1 MEKPGKSK
9 TAIQFILLV
18 AVVVIFS
25 LISTKIWGGR
35 PEILPEAQEL
45 IFKKEMT
52 IEEFGKQNRLPNPV
66 LKQVFGLK
74 TKEDLQK
81 KIDDF
86 NLSRKEISGRVNR
99 AAALSAEYESKNWV
113 KIPVKFIS
121 WIIFLIIV
129 FRLMKK
135 SQITPMRRKVLYFI
149 ASIIFGVILG
159 SDPSAMGTVKDAI
172 VLLAAKGAV
181 FPPRM
186 IALTIFLL
194 MVFLANKFICSW
206 GCQVGVLQDLV
217 FRLNRNPKDS
227 KGIFKQIK
235 PPFLVTNTVRILFFG
250 VFTLIAFIWAFDSI
264 ELIDPFKVYKPAMV
278 GTIGGIFIGAVLV
291 ASLFIY
297 RPWCH
302 LFCPFGLVGWLV
314 EKISIFKIQ
323 VNYET
328 CIACES
334 CARACPST
342 VMNAIL
348 KREHV
353 IPDCFA
359 CGTCIGVCPTDSIHF
374 IAGKRSRPPAD
385 KFKGKE
391 KEEQEST
398 LNQKDF
404 SDN

>member
-1 MEKPGKSK
+1 MEKPGKGK
-9 TAIQFILLV
+9 IAIQFILLI

-25 LISTKIWGGR
+25 FISTKIWGGR
-35 PEILPEAQEL
+35 PETLPEAEAL
-45 IFKKEMT
+45 IFKAEMT
-52 IEEFGKQNRLPNPV
+52 IAEFGKQNQLPNPV
-66 LKQVFGLK
+66 LKKVFGLK

-86 NLSRKEISGRVNR
+86 NLSQKDISDKINR
-99 AAALSAEYESKNWV
+99 AAALNAEYESKNWV
-113 KIPVKFIS
+113 KIPIKFIS
-121 WIIFLIIV
+121 WIIFLIIA
-129 FRLMKK
+129 FRLMRKA
-135 SQITPMRRKVLYFI
+135 QITPGIRKALYFI
-149 ASIIFGVILG
+149 ASMIFGVILG

-172 VLLAAKGAV
+172 VLLAAKGAI

-217 FRLNRNPKDS
+217 FRLNRNRKDS
-227 KGIFKQIK
+227 KGIFKQVK
-235 PPFLVTNTVRILFFG
+235 PPFVVTNTVRILFFG
-250 VFTLIAFIWAFDSI
+250 VFTLIAFIWALDSI
-264 ELIDPFKVYKPAMV
+264 EFIDPFKVYKPAMV
-278 GTIGGIFIGAVLV
+278 GTIAGIFIGAVLV

-314 EKISIFKIQ
+314 EKISIFKIH

-374 IAGKRSRPPAD
+374 LAGRRSRPPAD
-385 KFKGKE
+385 KFKEKE
-391 KEEQEST
+391 KVEQDSALGQT
-398 LNQKDF
+398 TYAP
-404 SDN
+404 

>member
-1 MEKPGKSK
+1 MEKPGKGK
-9 TAIQFILLV
+9 IAIQFILLI
-18 AVVVIFS
+18 AAVVIFS
-25 LISTKIWGGR
+25 FISTKIWGGR
-35 PEILPEAQEL
+35 PETLPEAQEI
-45 IFKKEMT
+45 IFKADMT
-52 IEEFGKQNRLPNPV
+52 IAEFGRQNRLPNPV
-66 LKQVFGLK
+66 LKKVFGLK

-81 KIDDF
+81 KIGDF
-86 NLSRKEISGRVNR
+86 NLSQKEISDKVNR

-121 WIIFLIIV
+121 WIIFLIIA
-129 FRLMKK
+129 FRLMRKA
-135 SQITPMRRKVLYFI
+135 QITPRTRKFLYFI
-149 ASIIFGVILG
+149 ASMIFGVILG

-172 VLLAAKGAV
+172 VLLAAKGAI

-227 KGIFKQIK
+227 KGIFKQVK
-235 PPFLVTNTVRILFFG
+235 PPFVVTNTVRILFFG
-250 VFTLIAFIWAFDSI
+250 VFTLIAFIWALDSI
-264 ELIDPFKVYKPAMV
+264 EFIDPFKVYKPAMV
-278 GTIGGIFIGAVLV
+278 GTIAGIFIGAVLV

-314 EKISIFKIQ
+314 EKISIFKIH

-374 IAGKRSRPPAD
+374 LAGKRSRPPAD

-391 KEEQEST
+391 REVP
-398 LNQKDF
+398 
-404 SDN
+404 DNASGQTTYTP

>member
-1 MEKPGKSK
+1 MEKSGKGRIA
-9 TAIQFILLV
+9 THFILLI

-25 LISTKIWGGR
+25 FISTKIWGGR
-35 PEILPEAQEL
+35 PETLPEAQEL
-45 IFKKEMT
+45 TFKAEMT
-52 IEEFGKQNRLPNPV
+52 IAEFGNQNRLPIPV
-66 LKQVFGLK
+66 LKKVFDLK

-81 KIDDF
+81 KIGDF
-86 NLSRKEISGRVNR
+86 SLSRKEISDRVNR

-121 WIIFLIIV
+121 WIIFLIIA
-129 FRLMKK
+129 FRLMRKA
-135 SQITPMRRKVLYFI
+135 QITPMRRKVLYFI

-172 VLLAAKGAV
+172 VLLAAKGAI

-235 PPFLVTNTVRILFFG
+235 PPFFVTNTVRILFFG
-250 VFTLIAFIWAFDSI
+250 VFTLIAFIWAVDSI
-264 ELIDPFKVYKPAMV
+264 DIIDPFKVYKPAMV
-278 GTIGGIFIGAVLV
+278 GMIGGVFIGAVLV
-291 ASLFIY
+291 SSLFIY

-323 VNYET
+323 INYET

-359 CGTCIGVCPTDSIHF
+359 CGTCIGACPTDSIHF
-374 IAGKRSRPPAD
+374 LAGKRSRPPAD
-385 KFKGKE
+385 KFKGK
-391 KEEQEST
+391 
-398 LNQKDF
+398 
-404 SDN
+404 